1 VWFIPFW
8 YNFNNVDADKTGFY
22 RTRDE
27 ALEAIDINRYKTK
40 HIIIEV

>member
-1 VWFIPFW
+1 M
-8 YNFNNVDADKTGFY
+8 KTPKDENGEF
-22 RTRDE
+22 DFE